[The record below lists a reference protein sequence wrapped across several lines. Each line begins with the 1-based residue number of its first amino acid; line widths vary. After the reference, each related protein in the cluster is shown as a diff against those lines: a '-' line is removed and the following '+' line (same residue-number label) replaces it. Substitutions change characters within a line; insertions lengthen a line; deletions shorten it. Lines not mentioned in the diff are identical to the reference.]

1 MALNMDYHTS
11 YTMES
16 FTAAPDHITTVE
28 NLPEKSAK
36 SNGGARKALTMRKL
50 GASLPPSRAALTNE
64 DLVID
69 NLLHRASKMVHHPRR
84 VATKGGAEDE
94 LNLRCSG

>member
-1 MALNMDYHTS
+1 MDYHTS

-69 NLLHRASKMVHHPRR
+69 NLAMMVLRHGGGHRSRRR
-84 VATKGGAEDE
+84 VVADIA
-94 LNLRCSG
+94 N